1 MRACVDMLVGRWLG
15 MLIILLEVLFL
26 SFLIKN
32 QHKVHNGVMLL
43 FSFLTQLL
51 ILVAYSVELRIIWG
65 RTVYWSDAEYYWQAT
80 IEMLKGLKPEVHN
93 FGYVFYS
100 WLIQKTSPFV
110 TPLWNNIS
118 NVLLIDLSFFIGIQS
133 ILGENKMVRPRVPRF
148 AYLVTISNPLVIYSL
163 LRNLKDVL
171 FLFMVTLSIY
181 IGSKIGKKTC
191 SDNPTK
197 HKLSV
202 VILSLF
208 LVLYIALFSV
218 SLTSVRPWGWAIPIT
233 NIFFILFLIL
243 LRNNGSQKY
252 KSSLIAILVIIVGI
266 LYLSFSS
273 LYKQVGVWLEN
284 RDVLLQEGRQYNK
297 VTSLL
302 IGPFVMLFGPG
313 PVRSLFGDMYF
324 QYYTLVGNI
333 SAFIGSTIWY
343 FFLPLFFLLVVKN
356 FQHVFKSYSGGMLIC
371 ILLELLLIYSY
382 FYGGSTELRFRG
394 VVYLL
399 AGLTYVATT
408 FHGIRTKNQSLFF
421 LSPSYYVFWGL
432 NIIAIIFSLK

>member
-1 MRACVDMLVGRWLG
+1 
-15 MLIILLEVLFL
+15 
-26 SFLIKN
+26 
-32 QHKVHNGVMLL
+32 
-43 FSFLTQLL
+43 
-51 ILVAYSVELRIIWG
+51 
-65 RTVYWSDAEYYWQAT
+65 
-80 IEMLKGLKPEVHN
+80 
-93 FGYVFYS
+93 
-100 WLIQKTSPFV
+100 
-110 TPLWNNIS
+110 
-118 NVLLIDLSFFIGIQS
+118 
-133 ILGENKMVRPRVPRF
+133 MVRPRVPHF

-191 SDNPTK
+191 SDDPAK
-197 HKLSV
+197 HKPNV

-208 LVLYIALFSV
+208 LVLYIALFSI

-284 RDVLLQEGRQYNK
+284 RDVLLQKGRQYNK

-313 PVRSLFGDMYF
+313 PVRSLFGAMYF

-333 SAFIGSTIWY
+333 SAFIGS
-343 FFLPLFFLLVVKN
+343 
-356 FQHVFKSYSGGMLIC
+356 
-371 ILLELLLIYSY
+371 
-382 FYGGSTELRFRG
+382 
-394 VVYLL
+394 
-399 AGLTYVATT
+399 
-408 FHGIRTKNQSLFF
+408 
-421 LSPSYYVFWGL
+421 
-432 NIIAIIFSLK
+432 IIGIFSFHCSSCLSLRTFNTFLKVILGGC